1 MEEEI
6 QQPEAEIPAPPPPPP
21 PEETTEQP
29 KTPQKTTEPEK
40 YKYEDAPQEV
50 ATIDDIVSTP
60 TSNSKPPEPF
70 FLGVAQNII
79 DNDSDY
85 EDPEVDLIFN
95 EENNDDMPYL
105 YFNGTMTPRKES
117 VDTQLNTLI
126 EKKAR
131 HRRMLR
137 AIRSKA
143 EEDYQKEIADIVE
156 GLNANHQK
164 VIAKAGTSNDT
175 SEGEWMIDPEEV
187 DEKTLEKEINR
198 LKLKLKSIGHDNQ
211 KIQDENDNLFNQLQG
226 IQEQIQTIND
236 KQ

>member
-6 QQPEAEIPAPPPPPP
+6 QQPEAEVPAPPPPPP

-29 KTPQKTTEPEK
+29 KTPQKTTEQEK

-50 ATIDDIVSTP
+50 ATIDDIVNTP
-60 TSNSKPPEPF
+60 TRNSRPPEPF
-70 FLGVAQNII
+70 FLGVSQNTIE
-79 DNDSDY
+79 NDSDY
-85 EDPEVDLIFN
+85 EDPEVELIFN
-95 EENNDDMPYL
+95 EEINDDMPYL

-143 EEDYQKEIADIVE
+143 EEDYQNQIADVIE

-175 SEGEWMIDPEEV
+175 PEGEWMIDPEEV

-211 KIQDENDNLFNQLQG
+211 KMQDQNDNLFNQLQG